1 MVIVLGIISVLVFI
15 TISLDEITEG
25 GKMDRKTIPRLRC
38 QRKRWKGEKK
48 PTKETEEWP
57 RRKEERREAKPNVSR
72 GWPSTLS
79 TTAASKTRAENW
91 SQAVT
96 RMELATCSSLVTFD
110 KSSFKGVVEAKV
122 LVKMGSS
129 KELHTNVHSSF
140 IHNTYNLETV
150 QVFANRWMDKQKSRI
165 PFIK

>member
-1 MVIVLGIISVLVFI
+1 MAKK
-15 TISLDEITEG
+15 EG
-25 GKMDRKTIPRLRC
+25 GEEGRQAQC
-38 QRKRWKGEKK
+38 FQKGDHQQ
-48 PTKETEEWP
+48 
-57 RRKEERREAKPNVSR
+57 
-72 GWPSTLS
+72 S

-129 KELHTNVHSSF
+129 KELHTNVQSSF

-150 QVFANRWMDKQKSRI
+150 QVFANR
-165 PFIK
+165 